1 MCSTKLHHL
10 ASKLNRIVTERQPQ
24 RPTTVKLSLDLWN
37 RETPSPSKLLFIS
50 TPVPAGSRP
59 LHLATTAQMPELC
72 KEALVSV
79 VLRFLL
85 ALLFLVLPFSLAV
98 RALTLRL
105 LPRHLAP

>member
-1 MCSTKLHHL
+1 
-10 ASKLNRIVTERQPQ
+10 
-24 RPTTVKLSLDLWN
+24 
-37 RETPSPSKLLFIS
+37 
-50 TPVPAGSRP
+50 
-59 LHLATTAQMPELC
+59 MPELC

-105 LPRHLAP
+105 LPRHLAPERRGKKRLPLRTTIARTTSELA